1 MNPWDRSDH
10 YGDYREYDPYD
21 IRPLDFAKGKLR
33 YLKRQGWKPVPCYV
47 RSFLTWL
54 YYMEKLRYLI
64 ANGMVVYLER
74 LIDDRYEPDRRQDN

>member
-1 MNPWDRSDH
+1 MGPWDSQDH

-21 IRPLDFAKGKLR
+21 IRPLDFAKNKLR
-33 YLKRQGWKPVPCYV
+33 YLKLSGWGLAPRYA

-64 ANGMVVYLER
+64 TNGIVIYLER
-74 LIDDRYEPDRRQDN
+74 VMDRRANNGVPN